1 MPTELKFKRKSK
13 LEIDSIPIEDGRI
26 LFSTDT
32 PEIFM
37 DNGSERKTYGG
48 SSGEK
53 VVNHGTSD
61 ITFELPSN
69 EYHKWGEVSVLTL
82 TLKTPEKI
90 DIVNEYHFSFDSGET
105 ATTLSLP
112 EDIKTDI
119 VVQMNTHYEC
129 SIIDN
134 YMVFNDWSVIS
145 A

>member
-69 EYHKWGEVSVLTL
+69 EYHK
-82 TLKTPEKI
+82 
-90 DIVNEYHFSFDSGET
+90 
-105 ATTLSLP
+105 
-112 EDIKTDI
+112 
-119 VVQMNTHYEC
+119 
-129 SIIDN
+129 
-134 YMVFNDWSVIS
+134 
-145 A
+145 